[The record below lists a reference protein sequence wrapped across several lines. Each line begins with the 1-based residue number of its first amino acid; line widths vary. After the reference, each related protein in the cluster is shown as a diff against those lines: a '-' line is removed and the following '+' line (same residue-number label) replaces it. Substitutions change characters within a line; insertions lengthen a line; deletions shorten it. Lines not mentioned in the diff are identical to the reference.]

1 MWITLNERGK
11 IDLKETI
18 STPQIRRDDKPMFWV
33 KSEKAISV
41 IFVFDLR
48 KGGTLIFTRKR
59 SFWMRLQIN
68 TYLNYIARYDAM
80 NKSRNPWPE
89 VLCKYELLNF
99 KVLKIERNPTSDR
112 HWVFDISS
120 WTFETYWR
128 NLQPNFPK
136 LNVISII
143 FKSRSEW

>member
-1 MWITLNERGK
+1 
-11 IDLKETI
+11 
-18 STPQIRRDDKPMFWV
+18 MFWV

-41 IFVFDLR
+41 IFVFYLR

-112 HWVFDISS
+112 H
-120 WTFETYWR
+120 
-128 NLQPNFPK
+128 
-136 LNVISII
+136 
-143 FKSRSEW
+143 

>member
-1 MWITLNERGK
+1 
-11 IDLKETI
+11 
-18 STPQIRRDDKPMFWV
+18 MFWV

-68 TYLNYIARYDAM
+68 TYLNYIARYDSM

-99 KVLKIERNPTSDR
+99 KVLKIERNTTSER
-112 HWVFDISS
+112 H
-120 WTFETYWR
+120 
-128 NLQPNFPK
+128 
-136 LNVISII
+136 
-143 FKSRSEW
+143 

>member
-1 MWITLNERGK
+1 
-11 IDLKETI
+11 
-18 STPQIRRDDKPMFWV
+18 MFWV

-41 IFVFDLR
+41 IFVFYLR

-80 NKSRNPWPE
+80 NKSTNPLPE

-99 KVLKIERNPTSDR
+99 RVLKIERNTTSDR
-112 HWVFDISS
+112 H
-120 WTFETYWR
+120 
-128 NLQPNFPK
+128 
-136 LNVISII
+136 
-143 FKSRSEW
+143 